1 MVMSYE
7 VDEDNRR
14 PLKSRSW
21 RMADAL
27 SSALVRMGVTANVVS
42 VAGMIVGIFAGVLF
56 ALTPT
61 RPSLFIAAAVA
72 VQFRL
77 LANLLDGMV
86 AVKSTTASKVGELFN
101 EIPDRVADTAILVG
115 FGYAYHSDPLAG
127 ALAAAAAIF
136 VAYVRAFGASLE
148 LGQDFCGPLAK
159 PHRMFVVTVA
169 AMICAYKPGL
179 AIAEIAFPVCVLG
192 FLVVGSLFTAGRR
205 IFRIREKLGSNE

>member
-27 SSALVRMGVTANVVS
+27 SSALVRMGVTANAVS

-169 AMICAYKPGL
+169 AMICAFKPGL
-179 AIAEIAFPVCVLG
+179 AIAEIDFPVCVLG

-205 IFRIREKLGSNE
+205 IFRIWEKLGSNE